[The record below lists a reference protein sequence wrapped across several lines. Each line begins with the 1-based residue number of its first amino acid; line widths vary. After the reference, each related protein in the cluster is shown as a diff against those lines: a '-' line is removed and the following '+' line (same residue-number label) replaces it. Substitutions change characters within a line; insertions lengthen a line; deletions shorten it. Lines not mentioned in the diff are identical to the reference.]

1 MKAFREAPTCRRAAG
16 ALVIGLS
23 LLANACAHMPFRS
36 SKEAVAREAST
47 MATLQSS
54 ALRYA
59 DGYVDSVAHACDQ
72 AVREESGERS
82 IRLAALR
89 WKLGQASAAYA
100 YATGDNPVWNTLD
113 LVVFAVVSRMAVED
127 PKERETFGSAVDALI
142 ATHRELEASAWNLAA
157 GLLKPGQRQ
166 ELERLIAEWREQYPH
181 ERSIGAMHFRE
192 FAASMEGATRSNR
205 LNTLSVFTL
214 LHIDPFAGLD
224 PTTVAIEQSRELAA
238 RTVAYAERAP
248 TLMRW
253 QAELLALQLAGQ
265 PEALQIL
272 ADASRASKSMEQI
285 GQTAEGLPTLVNT
298 QRTEAIDQLLAGVA
312 AERVAILKELDA
324 REATIRGLL
333 GETRQTLEAGT
344 AMSNSL
350 DATVKS
356 LDAFM
361 HYVSPPP
368 KPGAPPAPA
377 GKPFDVLDYGK
388 TATDVAGMA
397 RELQTLLDSIDKSG
411 PALAK
416 VGAETGENLKRVV
429 DHAFWR
435 GLVLILV
442 LLVGA
447 FLAALAYRA
456 LAHRLFVRASPPV

>member
-1 MKAFREAPTCRRAAG
+1 M
-16 ALVIGLS
+16 
-23 LLANACAHMPFRS
+23 
-36 SKEAVAREAST
+36 
-47 MATLQSS
+47 
-54 ALRYA
+54 
-59 DGYVDSVAHACDQ
+59 
-72 AVREESGERS
+72 
-82 IRLAALR
+82 
-89 WKLGQASAAYA
+89 
-100 YATGDNPVWNTLD
+100 
-113 LVVFAVVSRMAVED
+113 
-127 PKERETFGSAVDALI
+127 
-142 ATHRELEASAWNLAA
+142 
-157 GLLKPGQRQ
+157 
-166 ELERLIAEWREQYPH
+166 
-181 ERSIGAMHFRE
+181 
-192 FAASMEGATRSNR
+192 
-205 LNTLSVFTL
+205 
-214 LHIDPFAGLD
+214 
-224 PTTVAIEQSRELAA
+224 
-238 RTVAYAERAP
+238 
-248 TLMRW
+248 
-253 QAELLALQLAGQ
+253 
-265 PEALQIL
+265 
-272 ADASRASKSMEQI
+272 
-285 GQTAEGLPTLVNT
+285 NT
-298 QRTEAIDQLLAGVA
+298 QRTAAIEQPSPAA
-312 AERVAILKELDA
+312 AERSAILKELDA

-377 GKPFDVLDYGK
+377 GKPFDVLDYGR

-447 FLAALAYRA
+447 LVAALAYRA
-456 LAHRLFVRASPPV
+456 LARRLLRRGVAAGMMRAADGGEPDGPRRGRARPPALAGAAQRLRPRPRSAPPATPAAATFVGRAACAGCHVEDRRWTGSHHDLAMQEATEKTVLGNFDGATFTHSASTTSQARREVLRPDRRPTASSRSTRRVHPASTRSSST